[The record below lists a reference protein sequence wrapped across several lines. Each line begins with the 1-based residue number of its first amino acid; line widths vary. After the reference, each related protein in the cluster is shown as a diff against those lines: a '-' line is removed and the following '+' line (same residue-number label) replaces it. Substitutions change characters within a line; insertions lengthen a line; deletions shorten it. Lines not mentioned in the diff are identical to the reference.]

1 MRTIEAEAINEAALI
16 TSDQAAPVATAGNY
30 EPVRF
35 NAMKHGILS
44 RLAVL
49 AHEDHAEFADL
60 LAALIEEHR
69 PAGMTERH
77 LIEELATIIWR
88 KRRVLLAEGA
98 KINEGLK
105 RAVSSSK
112 SVMSSAAPFQRGMA
126 DEQSDVREFMDTTPE
141 AIAESQQHAALDL
154 AATRKAAAILRKGGP
169 NAYAK
174 ARRALIQESRDWWDE
189 HVEEE
194 EHPATAEGLAKF
206 IRETLEPICYR
217 MECEARF
224 TPAIKAQ
231 TLGEGLRAH
240 LLEKLNRYETHLD
253 RKFERTLAMLLKLK
267 DLRGA
272 LNRTPSK
279 PA

>member
-1 MRTIEAEAINEAALI
+1 MQTIEAETINEAALI
-16 TSDQAAPVATAGNY
+16 TRDEASPVATVGNY

-44 RLAVL
+44 KLAVL

-60 LAALIEEHR
+60 LAALIDEHR
-69 PAGMTERH
+69 PGGMTERH
-77 LIEELATIIWR
+77 LVEELATIIWR

-105 RAVSSSK
+105 NAASSSK
-112 SVMSSAAPFQRGMA
+112 SVMASAAPFQRGMA
-126 DEQSDVREFMDTTPE
+126 DEQSDVREFMDATPE
-141 AIAESQQHAALDL
+141 DVAESQQHAAHDL
-154 AATRKAAAILRKGGP
+154 EATRKAAAILRKSGP
-169 NAYAK
+169 NAYTK

-189 HVEEE
+189 YVDEE
-194 EHPATAEGLAKF
+194 EHPATAEGLAQF
-206 IRETLEPICYR
+206 IRETLEPACYR
-217 MECEARF
+217 MQREAQY

-272 LNRTPSK
+272 
-279 PA
+279 

>member
-1 MRTIEAEAINEAALI
+1 MRTIEAETINEAALI
-16 TSDQAAPVATAGNY
+16 ARDDSAPVAPTGNY

-44 RLAVL
+44 RLVVL

-60 LAALIEEHR
+60 QAALIDEHR

-98 KINEGLK
+98 RINEGLK
-105 RAVSSSK
+105 CAVNSAK
-112 SVMSSAAPFQRGMA
+112 SVITSAAPFQRGLASENA
-126 DEQSDVREFMDTTPE
+126 DLREFMDETPE
-141 AIAESQQHAALDL
+141 EIAERQRGAALDL

-169 NAYAK
+169 NAYTK
-174 ARRALIQESRDWWDE
+174 ARRALIQESRDWWDDNIGE
-189 HVEEE
+189 AEGKY
-194 EHPATAEGLAKF
+194 PATAEGLAKF
-206 IRETLEPICYR
+206 IRDSMEPICFQMAR
-217 MECEARF
+217 EAQF

-240 LLEKLNRYETHLD
+240 VLEKLNRYETHLD
-253 RKFERTLAMLLKLK
+253 RKFERTLAMILKLK

-272 LNRTPSK
+272 
-279 PA
+279 

>member
-1 MRTIEAEAINEAALI
+1 MATIEAGTINPVSVI
-16 TSDQAAPVATAGNY
+16 THEEAAPVARSGNY

-44 RLAVL
+44 KLAVL

-105 RAVSSSK
+105 GAVNSAA
-112 SVMSSAAPFQRGMA
+112 SVIKSAAPFQRGIGGEHA
-126 DEQSDVREFMDTTPE
+126 DLRDFMEGTPE
-141 AIAESQQHAALDL
+141 EIAERQRDTALDL
-154 AATRKAAAILRKGGP
+154 AATQTAAAILRKGGV

-174 ARRALIQESRDWWDE
+174 ARRALMRSSRDWWDE
-189 HVEEE
+189 QVEEE
-194 EHPATAEGLAKF
+194 EYPASAEGLAEF
-206 IRETLEPICYR
+206 IRESLEPICYR
-217 MECEARF
+217 MVKDAEY
-224 TPAIKAQ
+224 TPAIKVQ
-231 TLGEGLRAH
+231 TLGEGLQAH
-240 LLEKLNRYETHLD
+240 RLEKLNRYETHLD

-272 LNRTPSK
+272 
-279 PA
+279 

>member
-1 MRTIEAEAINEAALI
+1 MRTIEAETMTDTTLI
-16 TSDQAAPVATAGNY
+16 TRDESAPVATVGNY

-105 RAVSSSK
+105 SAVNSSA
-112 SVMSSAAPFQRGMA
+112 SVIKSAAPFQRGIGGEDA
-126 DEQSDVREFMDTTPE
+126 DLREFMDGTPE
-141 AIAESQQHAALDL
+141 EIAERQRDAALDL
-154 AATRKAAAILRKGGP
+154 VATQKAAAILRKGGA

-174 ARRALIQESRDWWDE
+174 ARRALIQESRDWWDK

-194 EHPATAEGLAKF
+194 SYPATAEGLAEF
-206 IRETLEPICYR
+206 IRDSLEPICYR
-217 MECEARF
+217 MVKEAEY

-272 LNRTPSK
+272 
-279 PA
+279 

>member
-1 MRTIEAEAINEAALI
+1 MQTLEN
-16 TSDQAAPVATAGNY
+16 DATAVACLVTDSDTPTASY
-30 EPVRF
+30 DAVRF

-49 AHEDHAEFADL
+49 AHEDSAEFADL
-60 LAALIEEHR
+60 LAALLDEHQ

-88 KRRVLLAEGA
+88 KRRVLLAEAA

-105 RAVSSSK
+105 SAVNSPK
-112 SVMSSAAPFQRGMA
+112 SVMNSAAPFQRGLSGENA
-126 DEQSDVREFMDTTPE
+126 DLREFMDGTPE
-141 AIAESQQHAALDL
+141 KIAERQRDAELDL
-154 AATRKAAAILRKGGP
+154 AATQKAAAILRKGGAT
-169 NAYAK
+169 AYQK

-189 HVEEE
+189 HVADE
-194 EHPATAEGLAKF
+194 EHPATAEGLAEF
-206 IRETLEPICYR
+206 IRDSMEPICYQMAR
-217 MECEARF
+217 EAKF

-253 RKFERTLAMLLKLK
+253 RKFERTLAMILKLK

-272 LNRTPSK
+272 LNATP
-279 PA
+279 

>member
-1 MRTIEAEAINEAALI
+1 MMRTIEAETINEAALI
-16 TSDQAAPVATAGNY
+16 TRDQAVPVATAGNY

-35 NAMKHGILS
+35 NAMKHCILS

-60 LAALIEEHR
+60 LAAPMDEHR
-69 PAGMTERH
+69 PAGITERH

-105 RAVSSSK
+105 GAVNSSA
-112 SVMSSAAPFQRGMA
+112 SVIKSAAPFQRDLGGKNA
-126 DEQSDVREFMDTTPE
+126 DLREFMDGTPE
-141 AIAESQQHAALDL
+141 EIAERQRDAALDL
-154 AATRKAAAILRKGGP
+154 ASTQKAEAILRKGGP
-169 NAYAK
+169 NAYIK

-189 HVEEE
+189 HVADE
-194 EHPATAEGLAKF
+194 EHPATAEGLAEF
-206 IRETLEPICYR
+206 SRVSLEPICYR
-217 MECEARF
+217 MVKEAEF

-272 LNRTPSK
+272 
-279 PA
+279 

>member
-1 MRTIEAEAINEAALI
+1 MENVEVETSHEATLI
-16 TSDQAAPVATAGNY
+16 THHESAPVVRVGNY

-44 RLAVL
+44 KLAVL

-88 KRRVLLAEGA
+88 KRRGLLAEGA

-105 RAVSSSK
+105 GAGNSAA
-112 SVMSSAAPFQRGMA
+112 SVIKSAAPFQRGIGGEHA
-126 DEQSDVREFMDTTPE
+126 DLREFMEGTPE
-141 AIAESQQHAALDL
+141 EIAERQREAALDL
-154 AATRKAAAILRKGGP
+154 AATQKAAAILRKGGL

-189 HVEEE
+189 HIEEE
-194 EHPATAEGLAKF
+194 SYPATAEGLANF
-206 IRETLEPICYR
+206 IRDSLEPICYR
-217 MECEARF
+217 MVKEAEY

-231 TLGEGLRAH
+231 TLGEGLQAH
-240 LLEKLNRYETHLD
+240 RLEKLNRYETHLD

-272 LNRTPSK
+272 
-279 PA
+279 